1 MGDAFSKDGSLM
13 AYSLSSGGSDWRR
26 VKFLELDT
34 LTSKFTE
41 MPDVL
46 NHVKFSSM
54 AWSHDHKCASRVSGL
69 CGHIHHCVACPSE
82 HLAVAIWHCDT
93 ARCW

>member
-34 LTSKFTE
+34 LTSKFAE

-54 AWSHDHKCASRVSGL
+54 AWSHDHKCAARL
-69 CGHIHHCVACPSE
+69 CESNMPAQHHC
-82 HLAVAIWHCDT
+82 LAV
-93 ARCW
+93 

>member
-34 LTSKFTE
+34 LTSKFAE

-54 AWSHDHKCASRVSGL
+54 AWSHDHKCGSRALRKTCLHRHRVVPHSGYS
-69 CGHIHHCVACPSE
+69 A
-82 HLAVAIWHCDT
+82 LANY
-93 ARCW
+93 R